1 MKTTSILLAC
11 ILLTFSVWMVHGR
24 QLVFGVDDHDQFEE
38 ETSVDAGMD
47 QQLPGVCWACKWA
60 LNKVKKSCGRNATA
74 EELKEKVSSVCD
86 QIGFLKSICRRFVKK
101 YLGTLIEELSTTD
114 DVKTICINIKA
125 CKAKELLDLSY

>member
-1 MKTTSILLAC
+1 
-11 ILLTFSVWMVHGR
+11 MVHGR

-60 LNKVKKSCGRNATA
+60 LNKVKKTCGRNATVQ
-74 EELKEKVSSVCD
+74 ELKHGLSVVCD
-86 QIGFLKSICRRFVKK
+86 QMGFLKFICRILMKK
-101 YLGTLIEELSTTD
+101 NLETLIEELSTSD

-125 CKAKELLDLSY
+125 CKPKELLDLSY